1 MRVGVLDIGSNS
13 VLLLVGERA
22 GAGWRILTDQTRIT
36 RLGEGF
42 GEARQLQPEAIARTL
57 QAVDEYLAHC
67 RALQVERVVAAATAV
82 VREASNP
89 DAMVQPLRARLPD
102 YAVLRVLSE
111 ADEAQLSYLS
121 VALDETLTAGEYP
134 ISSTTPPSLRF
145 PPLREGNQAPAVPPA
160 SRGNLTEGVKTDGD
174 FEQLAVLDIGGGSV
188 EVALGQGAQVQAWQ
202 SFPVGAGRVREA
214 YMPSDPPSP
223 REALTATRA
232 LDEAFAPLREL
243 PQPDRVVAIGGTGV
257 NLATLALGLTAF
269 DPAPVHGVWFGD
281 ETPAALLERLL
292 RLSDTERCALP
303 GIEPDRAPLLH
314 VGALILERAL
324 FALRREEV
332 QISTRGLRYGIL
344 YELRENS
351 PSTPK

>member
-13 VLLLVGERA
+13 VLLLVGERTD
-22 GAGWRILTDQTRIT
+22 AGWRVVTDQTRIT

-42 GEARQLQPEAIARTL
+42 GAARLLQPEAIERTL
-57 QAVDEYLAHC
+57 RAVDEYLAQC
-67 RALQVERVVAAATAV
+67 RALRVERVVAVATAV
-82 VREASNP
+82 VREAVNP
-89 DAMVQPLRARLPD
+89 DAILQPLRERLPD
-102 YAVLRVLSE
+102 DAVLRVLSE
-111 ADEAQLSYLS
+111 ADEARLSYLS
-121 VALDETLTAGEYP
+121 VALDETL
-134 ISSTTPPSLRF
+134 
-145 PPLREGNQAPAVPPA
+145 
-160 SRGNLTEGVKTDGD
+160 GVGAA
-174 FEQLAVLDIGGGSV
+174 QLAVLDIGGGSV
-188 EVALGQGAQVQAWQ
+188 EVALGQGAQVQAWR

-223 REALTATRA
+223 REVLAATRA
-232 LDEAFAPLREL
+232 LDEAFAPMREL
-243 PQPDRVVAIGGTGV
+243 PQPDRVVSIGGTGV

-269 DPAPVHGVWFGD
+269 DPAQVHGVWFGD

-292 RLSDTERCALP
+292 RLSDAERRALP

-314 VGALILERAL
+314 VGALIVERAL

>member
-13 VLLLVGERA
+13 VLLLVGERTD
-22 GAGWRILTDQTRIT
+22 AGWRVVTDQTRIT

-42 GEARQLQPEAIARTL
+42 GAARLLQPEAIERTL
-57 QAVDEYLAHC
+57 RAVDEYLAQC
-67 RALQVERVVAAATAV
+67 RALRVERVVAVATAV
-82 VREASNP
+82 VREAVNP
-89 DAMVQPLRARLPD
+89 DAILQPLRERLPD
-102 YAVLRVLSE
+102 DAVLRVLSE
-111 ADEAQLSYLS
+111 ADEARLSYLS
-121 VALDETLTAGEYP
+121 VALDETL
-134 ISSTTPPSLRF
+134 
-145 PPLREGNQAPAVPPA
+145 
-160 SRGNLTEGVKTDGD
+160 GVGAA
-174 FEQLAVLDIGGGSV
+174 QLAVLDIGGGSV

-223 REALTATRA
+223 REVLAATRA
-232 LDEAFAPLREL
+232 LDEAFAPMREL
-243 PQPDRVVAIGGTGV
+243 PQPDRVVSIGGTGV

-292 RLSDTERCALP
+292 RLSDAERRTLP

-314 VGALILERAL
+314 IGALILERAL

-344 YELRENS
+344 WTL
-351 PSTPK
+351 PP

>member
-82 VREASNP
+82 VREAVNP

-102 YAVLRVLSE
+102 HAALRVLSE
-111 ADEAQLSYLS
+111 ADEARLSYLS
-121 VALDETLTAGEYP
+121 VALDESLTVGK
-134 ISSTTPPSLRF
+134 PPSLRF

-214 YMPSDPPSP
+214 YMLSDPPSP

-257 NLATLALGLTAF
+257 NLAMLALGLTAF
-269 DPAPVHGVWFGD
+269 DPAQVHGVWFGD

-292 RLSDTERCALP
+292 RLSDTERRALP
-303 GIEPDRAPLLH
+303 GVEPDRAPLLH

-332 QISTRGLRYGIL
+332 QISTHGLRYGIL
-344 YELRENS
+344 YELRENA
-351 PSTPK
+351 PPTP

>member
-13 VLLLVGERA
+13 VLLLVGERTD
-22 GAGWRILTDQTRIT
+22 AGWRVVTDQTRIT

-42 GEARQLQPEAIARTL
+42 GAARLLQPEAIERTL
-57 QAVDEYLAHC
+57 RAVDEYLAQC
-67 RALQVERVVAAATAV
+67 RALRVERVVAVATAV
-82 VREASNP
+82 VREAVNP
-89 DAMVQPLRARLPD
+89 DAILQPLHERLPD
-102 YAVLRVLSE
+102 DAVLRVLSE
-111 ADEAQLSYLS
+111 ADEARLSYLS
-121 VALDETLTAGEYP
+121 VALDETL
-134 ISSTTPPSLRF
+134 
-145 PPLREGNQAPAVPPA
+145 
-160 SRGNLTEGVKTDGD
+160 GVGAA
-174 FEQLAVLDIGGGSV
+174 QLAVLDIGGGSV
-188 EVALGQGAQVQAWQ
+188 EVALGQGAQVQAWR

-223 REALTATRA
+223 REVLAATRA
-232 LDEAFAPLREL
+232 LDEAFAPMREL
-243 PQPDRVVAIGGTGV
+243 PQPDRVVSIGGTGV

-269 DPAPVHGVWFGD
+269 DPAQVHGVWFGD

-292 RLSDTERCALP
+292 RLSDAERRALP

-314 VGALILERAL
+314 VGALIVERAL

-351 PSTPK
+351 PSTPE

>member
-13 VLLLVGERA
+13 VLLLVGERTD
-22 GAGWRILTDQTRIT
+22 AGWRVVTDQTRIT

-42 GEARQLQPEAIARTL
+42 GAARLLQPEAIERTL
-57 QAVDEYLAHC
+57 RAVDEYLAQC
-67 RALQVERVVAAATAV
+67 RALRVERVVAVATAV
-82 VREASNP
+82 VREAVNP
-89 DAMVQPLRARLPD
+89 DAILQPLRERLPD
-102 YAVLRVLSE
+102 DAVLRVLSE
-111 ADEAQLSYLS
+111 ADEARLSYLS
-121 VALDETLTAGEYP
+121 VALDETL
-134 ISSTTPPSLRF
+134 
-145 PPLREGNQAPAVPPA
+145 
-160 SRGNLTEGVKTDGD
+160 GVGAA
-174 FEQLAVLDIGGGSV
+174 QLAVLDIGGGSV
-188 EVALGQGAQVQAWQ
+188 EVALGQGAQVQAWR

-223 REALTATRA
+223 REVLAATRA

-243 PQPDRVVAIGGTGV
+243 PQPDRVVSIGGTGV
-257 NLATLALGLTAF
+257 NLATLALGLPAF
-269 DPAPVHGVWFGD
+269 DPAQAHGVWFGD

-292 RLSDTERCALP
+292 RLSDAERRALP

-314 VGALILERAL
+314 VGALIVERAL

-351 PSTPK
+351 PSTPE

>member
-13 VLLLVGERA
+13 VLLLVGERTD
-22 GAGWRILTDQTRIT
+22 AGWRVVTDQTRIT

-42 GEARQLQPEAIARTL
+42 GTARLLQPEAIERTL
-57 QAVDEYLAHC
+57 RTVDEYLAQC
-67 RALQVERVVAAATAV
+67 RALRVERVVAVATAV
-82 VREASNP
+82 VREAVNP
-89 DAMVQPLRARLPD
+89 GAILQPLRERLPD
-102 YAVLRVLSE
+102 DAVLRVLSE
-111 ADEAQLSYLS
+111 ADEARLSYLS
-121 VALDETLTAGEYP
+121 VALDETL
-134 ISSTTPPSLRF
+134 
-145 PPLREGNQAPAVPPA
+145 
-160 SRGNLTEGVKTDGD
+160 GVGAA
-174 FEQLAVLDIGGGSV
+174 QLAVLDIGGGSV
-188 EVALGQGAQVQAWQ
+188 EVALGQGAQVQAWR

-223 REALTATRA
+223 REVLAATRA
-232 LDEAFAPLREL
+232 LDEAFAPMREL
-243 PQPDRVVAIGGTGV
+243 PQPDRVVSIGGTGV

-269 DPAPVHGVWFGD
+269 DPAQVHGVWFGD

-292 RLSDTERCALP
+292 RLSDAERRALP

-314 VGALILERAL
+314 VGALIVERAL

-351 PSTPK
+351 PSTPE

>member
-13 VLLLVGERA
+13 VLLLVGERTD
-22 GAGWRILTDQTRIT
+22 AGWRVVTDQTRVT

-42 GEARQLQPEAIARTL
+42 GAARLLQPEAIERTL
-57 QAVDEYLAHC
+57 RAVDEYLAQC
-67 RALQVERVVAAATAV
+67 RALRVERVVAVATAV
-82 VREASNP
+82 VREAVNP
-89 DAMVQPLRARLPD
+89 DAILQPLRERLPD
-102 YAVLRVLSE
+102 DAVLRVLSE
-111 ADEAQLSYLS
+111 ADEARLSYLS
-121 VALDETLTAGEYP
+121 VALDETL
-134 ISSTTPPSLRF
+134 
-145 PPLREGNQAPAVPPA
+145 
-160 SRGNLTEGVKTDGD
+160 GVGAA
-174 FEQLAVLDIGGGSV
+174 QLAVLDIGGGSV
-188 EVALGQGAQVQAWQ
+188 EVALGQGAQVQAWR

-223 REALTATRA
+223 REVLAATRA
-232 LDEAFAPLREL
+232 LDEAFAPMREL
-243 PQPDRVVAIGGTGV
+243 PQPDRVVSIGGTGV

-269 DPAPVHGVWFGD
+269 DPAQVHGVWFGD

-292 RLSDTERCALP
+292 RLSDAERRALP

-314 VGALILERAL
+314 VGALIVERAL

-351 PSTPK
+351 PSTPE

>member
-13 VLLLVGERA
+13 VLLLVGERTD
-22 GAGWRILTDQTRIT
+22 AGWRVVTDQTRIT

-42 GEARQLQPEAIARTL
+42 GAARLLQPEAIERTL
-57 QAVDEYLAHC
+57 RAVDEYLAQC
-67 RALQVERVVAAATAV
+67 RALRVERVVAVATAV
-82 VREASNP
+82 VREAVNP
-89 DAMVQPLRARLPD
+89 DAILQPLRERLPD
-102 YAVLRVLSE
+102 DAVLRVLSE
-111 ADEAQLSYLS
+111 ADEARLSYLS
-121 VALDETLTAGEYP
+121 VALDETL
-134 ISSTTPPSLRF
+134 
-145 PPLREGNQAPAVPPA
+145 
-160 SRGNLTEGVKTDGD
+160 GVGAA
-174 FEQLAVLDIGGGSV
+174 QLAVLDIGGGSV
-188 EVALGQGAQVQAWQ
+188 EVALGQGAQVQAWR

-223 REALTATRA
+223 REVLAATRA
-232 LDEAFAPLREL
+232 LDEAFAPMREL
-243 PQPDRVVAIGGTGV
+243 PQPDRVVSIGGTGV

-269 DPAPVHGVWFGD
+269 DPAQVHGVWFGD

-292 RLSDTERCALP
+292 RLSDAERRALP

-314 VGALILERAL
+314 VGALIVERAL

-351 PSTPK
+351 PSTPE

>member
-13 VLLLVGERA
+13 VLLLVGERT
-22 GAGWRILTDQTRIT
+22 GAGWRIVTDQARIT
-36 RLGEGF
+36 CLGAGF
-42 GEARQLQPEAIARTL
+42 GAARLLQSDAIERTL
-57 QAVDEYLAHC
+57 QVVDEYLAHC
-67 RALQVERVVAAATAV
+67 RALQVERLIAAATAV
-82 VREASNP
+82 VREATNP
-89 DAMVQPLRARLPD
+89 EAILQPLRARLPD
-102 YAVLRVLSE
+102 DAELRVLSE
-111 ADEAQLSYLS
+111 ADEARLSYLS
-121 VALDETLTAGEYP
+121 VALDNTLAAGEYP
-134 ISSTTPPSLRF
+134 ISPTTPPSLRF

-160 SRGNLTEGVKTDGD
+160 SMGNLTEGVKTDGGSK
-174 FEQLAVLDIGGGSV
+174 QLAVLDIGGGSV
-188 EVALGQGAQVQAWQ
+188 EVALGRGAQVQAWH
-202 SFPVGAGRVREA
+202 SFPVGAGRIREA
-214 YMPSDPPSP
+214 SMPSDPPSP
-223 REALTATRA
+223 REVLAATRA

-269 DPAPVHGVWFGD
+269 DPAQVHGVWFSD

-292 RLSDTERCALP
+292 RLSDAERRALP

-344 YELRENS
+344 YDVHVPLQ
-351 PSTPK
+351 

>member
-22 GAGWRILTDQTRIT
+22 GAGWRIVTDQTRIT
-36 RLGEGF
+36 RLGAGF
-42 GEARQLQPEAIARTL
+42 GKARLLQPEAIERTL
-57 QAVDEYLAHC
+57 QAVDEYLAQC
-67 RALQVERVVAAATAV
+67 RVLQVGRIVAAATAV
-82 VREASNP
+82 VREAVNP
-89 DAMVQPLRARLPD
+89 DAILQPLRERLPD
-102 YAVLRVLSE
+102 DAELRVLSE
-111 ADEAQLSYLS
+111 ADEARLSYLS
-121 VALDETLTAGEYP
+121 VALDETL
-134 ISSTTPPSLRF
+134 
-145 PPLREGNQAPAVPPA
+145 
-160 SRGNLTEGVKTDGD
+160 GVGAA
-174 FEQLAVLDIGGGSV
+174 QLAVLDIGGGSV
-188 EVALGQGAQVQAWQ
+188 EVALGRGAQVQAWR

-223 REALTATRA
+223 REVLAATRA

-243 PQPDRVVAIGGTGV
+243 PQPDRVVSIGGTGV

-269 DPAPVHGVWFGD
+269 DPAQVHGVWFGD

-292 RLSDTERCALP
+292 RLSDAERRALP

-332 QISTRGLRYGIL
+332 QVSTRGLRYGVL
-344 YELRENS
+344 CELRENS
-351 PSTPK
+351 PSTPE

>member
-13 VLLLVGERA
+13 ALLLVGERTD
-22 GAGWRILTDQTRIT
+22 AGWRVVTDQTRIT

-42 GEARQLQPEAIARTL
+42 GAARLLQPEAIERTL
-57 QAVDEYLAHC
+57 RAVDEYLAQC
-67 RALQVERVVAAATAV
+67 RALRVERVVAVATAV
-82 VREASNP
+82 VREAVNP
-89 DAMVQPLRARLPD
+89 DAILQPLRERLPD
-102 YAVLRVLSE
+102 DAVLRVLSE
-111 ADEAQLSYLS
+111 ADEARLSYLS
-121 VALDETLTAGEYP
+121 VALDETL
-134 ISSTTPPSLRF
+134 
-145 PPLREGNQAPAVPPA
+145 
-160 SRGNLTEGVKTDGD
+160 GVGAA
-174 FEQLAVLDIGGGSV
+174 QLAVLDIGGGSV
-188 EVALGQGAQVQAWQ
+188 EVALGQGAQVQAWR

-223 REALTATRA
+223 REVLAATRA
-232 LDEAFAPLREL
+232 LDEAFAPMREL
-243 PQPDRVVAIGGTGV
+243 PQPDRVVSIGGTGV

-269 DPAPVHGVWFGD
+269 DPAQVHGVWFGD

-292 RLSDTERCALP
+292 RLSDAERRALP

-314 VGALILERAL
+314 VGALIVERAL

-351 PSTPK
+351 PSTPE

>member
-102 YAVLRVLSE
+102 HAALRVLSPQ
-111 ADEAQLSYLS
+111 DEARLSYLS
-121 VALDETLTAGEYP
+121 VALDESLTVGK
-134 ISSTTPPSLRF
+134 PPSLRF

-160 SRGNLTEGVKTDGD
+160 SRGNLKEGVKTDGD

-188 EVALGQGAQVQAWQ
+188 EVALGQGAQVQAWR

-257 NLATLALGLTAF
+257 NLAMLALGLTAF
-269 DPAPVHGVWFGD
+269 DPAQVHGVWFGD

-292 RLSDTERCALP
+292 RLSDTERRALP
-303 GIEPDRAPLLH
+303 GVEPDRAPLLH

-332 QISTRGLRYGIL
+332 QISTHGLRYGIL
-344 YELRENS
+344 YELRENA
-351 PSTPK
+351 PPTP

>member
-22 GAGWRILTDQTRIT
+22 GAGWRIVTDQTRIT
-36 RLGEGF
+36 RLGAGF
-42 GEARQLQPEAIARTL
+42 GKARLLQPEAIERTL

-67 RALQVERVVAAATAV
+67 RALQAGRIVAAATAV
-82 VREASNP
+82 VREAVNP
-89 DAMVQPLRARLPD
+89 DAILQPLRGRLPPNAD
-102 YAVLRVLSE
+102 LRVLSE
-111 ADEAQLSYLS
+111 ADEARLSYLS
-121 VALDETLTAGEYP
+121 VALDDTLDVGA
-134 ISSTTPPSLRF
+134 
-145 PPLREGNQAPAVPPA
+145 A
-160 SRGNLTEGVKTDGD
+160 
-174 FEQLAVLDIGGGSV
+174 QLAVLDIGGGSV
-188 EVALGQGAQVQAWQ
+188 EVALGRGAQVQAWR

-223 REALTATRA
+223 REVLAATRA

-243 PQPDRVVAIGGTGV
+243 PQPDRVVSIGGTGV

-269 DPAPVHGVWFGD
+269 DPAQVHGVWFGD

-292 RLSDTERCALP
+292 RLSDAERRALP

-332 QISTRGLRYGIL
+332 QVSTRGLRYGVL
-344 YELRENS
+344 CELRENS
-351 PSTPK
+351 PSTPE

>member
-22 GAGWRILTDQTRIT
+22 GASWRIVTDQTRIT

-42 GEARQLQPEAIARTL
+42 GAARRLQPEAIERTL

-67 RALQVERVVAAATAV
+67 RALQVERIVAAATAV
-82 VREASNP
+82 VREAVNP
-89 DAMVQPLRARLPD
+89 DAILQPLRERLPD

-111 ADEAQLSYLS
+111 ADEARLSYLS
-121 VALDETLTAGEYP
+121 VALDETL
-134 ISSTTPPSLRF
+134 
-145 PPLREGNQAPAVPPA
+145 
-160 SRGNLTEGVKTDGD
+160 GVGAA
-174 FEQLAVLDIGGGSV
+174 QLAVLDIGGGSV
-188 EVALGQGAQVQAWQ
+188 EIALGRGAQVQAWR

-223 REALTATRA
+223 REVLAATRA

-243 PQPDRVVAIGGTGV
+243 PQPDRVVSIGGTGV
-257 NLATLALGLTAF
+257 NLATLALGLPAF
-269 DPAPVHGVWFGD
+269 DPAQAHGVWFGD

-292 RLSDTERCALP
+292 RLSDAERRALP

-314 VGALILERAL
+314 VGALIVERAL

-332 QISTRGLRYGIL
+332 QISTGGLRYGIL
-344 YELRENS
+344 YELRQS
-351 PSTPK
+351 LR

>member
-13 VLLLVGERA
+13 VLLLVGEYT
-22 GAGWRILTDQTRIT
+22 GTNWRILTDQTRIT

-42 GEARQLQPEAIARTL
+42 GATRELQLEAITRTL
-57 QAVDEYLAHC
+57 QAVEEYLAEC
-67 RALQVERVVAAATAV
+67 RVLQVGHIVAAATAV
-82 VREASNP
+82 VREATNP
-89 DAMVQPLRARLPD
+89 EAILQPLRERLPES
-102 YAVLRVLSE
+102 AEMRVLSPQ
-111 ADEAQLSYLS
+111 DEARLSYQS
-121 VALDETLTAGEYP
+121 VALDETL
-134 ISSTTPPSLRF
+134 
-145 PPLREGNQAPAVPPA
+145 
-160 SRGNLTEGVKTDGD
+160 GVGA
-174 FEQLAVLDIGGGSV
+174 ERLAVLDIGGGSV
-188 EVALGQGAQVQAWQ
+188 EVALGQGVQVQAWC

-214 YMPSDPPSP
+214 HMPSDPPSP
-223 REALTATRA
+223 REVLAATRA

-257 NLATLALGLTAF
+257 NLAMLALGLTAF
-269 DPAPVHGVWFGD
+269 DPAQVHGVWFGD

-292 RLSDTERCALP
+292 RLSDAERRALP
-303 GIEPDRAPLLH
+303 GIEPDRAALLH

-351 PSTPK
+351 LPTPE

>member
-1 MRVGVLDIGSNS
+1 MRVGVLEIGSNS
-13 VLLLVGERA
+13 VLLLVGERTD
-22 GAGWRILTDQTRIT
+22 AGWRTVTDQTRIT
-36 RLGEGF
+36 RLGAGF
-42 GEARQLQPEAIARTL
+42 GAARLLQPEAIERTL
-57 QAVDEYLAHC
+57 QAVDEYLAQC
-67 RALQVERVVAAATAV
+67 RALQVERIVAAATAV
-82 VREASNP
+82 LREAVNP
-89 DAMVQPLRARLPD
+89 DAMLQPLRERLPD

-111 ADEAQLSYLS
+111 ADEARLSYLS

-134 ISSTTPPSLRF
+134 ISSTTPPWF
-145 PPLREGNQAPAVPPA
+145 PPLREGNPAPAVPPA

-188 EVALGQGAQVQAWQ
+188 EVALGRGAQVQAWR

-223 REALTATRA
+223 REVLAATRA

-292 RLSDTERCALP
+292 RLSDAERRALP

-344 YELRENS
+344 YELRENA
-351 PSTPK
+351 PPTP

>member
-13 VLLLVGERA
+13 VLLLVGERTD
-22 GAGWRILTDQTRIT
+22 AGWRVVTDQTRIT

-42 GEARQLQPEAIARTL
+42 GTARLLQPEAIERTL
-57 QAVDEYLAHC
+57 RAVDEYLAQC
-67 RALQVERVVAAATAV
+67 RALRVERVVAVATAV
-82 VREASNP
+82 VREAVNP
-89 DAMVQPLRARLPD
+89 DAILQPLRERLPD
-102 YAVLRVLSE
+102 DAVLRVLSE
-111 ADEAQLSYLS
+111 ADEARLSYLS
-121 VALDETLTAGEYP
+121 VALDETL
-134 ISSTTPPSLRF
+134 
-145 PPLREGNQAPAVPPA
+145 
-160 SRGNLTEGVKTDGD
+160 GVGAA
-174 FEQLAVLDIGGGSV
+174 QLAVLDIGGGSV
-188 EVALGQGAQVQAWQ
+188 EVALGQGAQVQAWR

-223 REALTATRA
+223 REVLAATRA
-232 LDEAFAPLREL
+232 LDEAFAPMREL
-243 PQPDRVVAIGGTGV
+243 PQPDRVVSIGGTGV

-269 DPAPVHGVWFGD
+269 DPAQVHGVWFGD

-292 RLSDTERCALP
+292 RLSDAERRALP

-314 VGALILERAL
+314 VGALIVERAL

>member
-22 GAGWRILTDQTRIT
+22 GAGWRIVTDQTRIT

-42 GEARQLQPEAIARTL
+42 GAARRLQPEAIERTL

-67 RALQVERVVAAATAV
+67 RALQVERIVAAATAV
-82 VREASNP
+82 VREAVNP
-89 DAMVQPLRARLPD
+89 DAILQPLRERLPD

-111 ADEAQLSYLS
+111 ADEARLSYLS
-121 VALDETLTAGEYP
+121 VALDETL
-134 ISSTTPPSLRF
+134 
-145 PPLREGNQAPAVPPA
+145 
-160 SRGNLTEGVKTDGD
+160 GVGAA
-174 FEQLAVLDIGGGSV
+174 QLAVLDIGGGSV
-188 EVALGQGAQVQAWQ
+188 EVALGRGAQVQAWR

-214 YMPSDPPSP
+214 YRPSDPPSP
-223 REALTATRA
+223 REVLAATRA

-243 PQPDRVVAIGGTGV
+243 PQPDRVVSIGGTGV

-292 RLSDTERCALP
+292 RLCDTERCALP

-344 YELRENS
+344 YELRENA
-351 PSTPK
+351 PPTP

>member
-13 VLLLVGERA
+13 VLLLVGERTD
-22 GAGWRILTDQTRIT
+22 AGWRVVTDQTRIT

-42 GEARQLQPEAIARTL
+42 GAARLLQPEAIERTL
-57 QAVDEYLAHC
+57 RAVDEYLAQC
-67 RALQVERVVAAATAV
+67 RALRVERVVAVATAV
-82 VREASNP
+82 VREAVNP
-89 DAMVQPLRARLPD
+89 DAILQPLRERLPD

-111 ADEAQLSYLS
+111 ADEARLSYLS
-121 VALDETLTAGEYP
+121 VALDETL
-134 ISSTTPPSLRF
+134 
-145 PPLREGNQAPAVPPA
+145 
-160 SRGNLTEGVKTDGD
+160 GVGAA
-174 FEQLAVLDIGGGSV
+174 QLAVLDIGGGSV
-188 EVALGQGAQVQAWQ
+188 EVALGRGAQVQAWR

-223 REALTATRA
+223 REVLAATRA
-232 LDEAFAPLREL
+232 LDEAFAPMREL
-243 PQPDRVVAIGGTGV
+243 PQPDRVVSIGGTGV

-269 DPAPVHGVWFGD
+269 DPAQVHGVWFGD

-292 RLSDTERCALP
+292 RLSDAERRALP

-314 VGALILERAL
+314 VGALIVERAL

-351 PSTPK
+351 PSTPQ

>member
-13 VLLLVGERA
+13 VLLLVGERTD
-22 GAGWRILTDQTRIT
+22 AGWRVVTDQTRIT

-42 GEARQLQPEAIARTL
+42 GAARLLQPEAIERTL
-57 QAVDEYLAHC
+57 RAVDEYLAQC
-67 RALQVERVVAAATAV
+67 RALRVERVVAVATAV
-82 VREASNP
+82 VREAVNP
-89 DAMVQPLRARLPD
+89 DAILQPLRERLPD
-102 YAVLRVLSE
+102 DAVLRVLSE
-111 ADEAQLSYLS
+111 ADEARLSYLS
-121 VALDETLTAGEYP
+121 VALDETL
-134 ISSTTPPSLRF
+134 
-145 PPLREGNQAPAVPPA
+145 
-160 SRGNLTEGVKTDGD
+160 GVGAA
-174 FEQLAVLDIGGGSV
+174 QLAVLDIGGGSV
-188 EVALGQGAQVQAWQ
+188 EVALGQGAQVQAWR

-223 REALTATRA
+223 REVLAATRA

-243 PQPDRVVAIGGTGV
+243 PQPDRVVSIGGTGV

-292 RLSDTERCALP
+292 RLSDAERRALP

-351 PSTPK
+351 PSTPE